1 MTKLHDFVYTG
12 EDMGF
17 SITIQA
23 DGGGEMYISNGY
35 ADFSVGPLSKL
46 ARKYRHTGTYNDG
59 GDFEVNID
67 NVDDLADALAE
78 VQQDAEEAIGS
89 SVWNLKPNAL
99 YSQDPQQY
107 VREQLLCNDG
117 CYALVLGRV
126 FDYLFRQKCLESDNS
141 TTRSGFRLKDGKK
154 IILRGS

>member
-1 MTKLHDFVYTG
+1 
-12 EDMGF
+12 MGF

-23 DGGGEMYISNGY
+23 DGGEELYISNGY
-35 ADFSVGPLSKL
+35 GDFSVGPLDKL
-46 ARKYRHTGTYNDG
+46 ARKYRHTGTYDE
-59 GDFEVNID
+59 DSFKVEID

-78 VQQDAEEAIGS
+78 TQQDAEKALGDR
-89 SVWNLKPNAL
+89 VWNLKPNAP

-107 VREQLLCNDG
+107 VRDQILHNDG

-126 FDYLFRQKCLESDNS
+126 FDYLFRQDCLKFDDN
-141 TTRSGFRLKDGKK
+141 TKSGYRLKEGKK

>member
-1 MTKLHDFVYTG
+1 
-12 EDMGF
+12 MGF

-23 DGGGEMYISNGY
+23 DCGDEMYLSNGY

-46 ARKYRHTGTYNDG
+46 ARKYRHTGTCNDD

-67 NVDDLADALAE
+67 NVDDLADALVE
-78 VQQDAEEAIGS
+78 VQQDAEKAIGS
-89 SVWNLKPNAL
+89 SVWDLRPNAS
-99 YSQDPQQY
+99 YGQDSQQY

-126 FDYLFRQKCLESDNS
+126 FDYLFRQDCLKFDDN
-141 TTRSGFRLKDGKK
+141 TKSGYRLKDGKK